1 MKTLPLFFNLHL
13 RHLLLPMLALIMV
26 FSACNND
33 DDDMSMMDDDDMHM
47 EDAVQFND
55 EALET
60 AVAVALGKES
70 GPISKEE
77 ILGLT
82 ELNIS
87 GSSVEDLTGLEEAVN
102 LEKFEAQSTSIASFG
117 PIAKLSA
124 LTYLDIR
131 NTTIPNGDLSFLEGI
146 TGLVFVDF
154 RGTGLSDISNL
165 ALLTDLEEIYLRDND
180 ITDLTALS
188 GLTKLFYLNIHS
200 NNDLTDLSPIATLV
214 NLETLIMRNVP
225 AGNDQIE
232 VLRNF
237 PKLSRLNARNT
248 GITDLTVLGELMAMG
263 ALQDNPDELIFADVD
278 IRDNDFG
285 EVTES
290 NDPYAPIRPYWSNI
304 TSRSPSELPE
314 SLGDPTIFEDA
325 AFEGAVRSALGI
337 GAEEEITDEMLLGL
351 TELDARSLP
360 IQSIAGIERL
370 PNLTFLRLDGTE
382 VTDLSPMSS
391 LSQLDYFNINTTTGI
406 TDISPLANNTELG
419 TLIARNVP
427 FGNDGMST
435 IANFTK
441 LHRLNMRNTGV
452 TDLSVLAGLMAAG
465 ALQNENAP
473 ENNAILDI
481 RENEVEDFCVIFDFI
496 DNIADLSGGD
506 FADCD

>member
-1 MKTLPLFFNLHL
+1 
-13 RHLLLPMLALIMV
+13 
-26 FSACNND
+26 
-33 DDDMSMMDDDDMHM
+33 
-47 EDAVQFND
+47 
-55 EALET
+55 
-60 AVAVALGKES
+60 
-70 GPISKEE
+70 
-77 ILGLT
+77 
-82 ELNIS
+82 
-87 GSSVEDLTGLEEAVN
+87 
-102 LEKFEAQSTSIASFG
+102 
-117 PIAKLSA
+117 
-124 LTYLDIR
+124 
-131 NTTIPNGDLSFLEGI
+131 
-146 TGLVFVDF
+146 
-154 RGTGLSDISNL
+154 
-165 ALLTDLEEIYLRDND
+165 
-180 ITDLTALS
+180 
-188 GLTKLFYLNIHS
+188 
-200 NNDLTDLSPIATLV
+200 
-214 NLETLIMRNVP
+214 
-225 AGNDQIE
+225 
-232 VLRNF
+232 
-237 PKLSRLNARNT
+237 
-248 GITDLTVLGELMAMG
+248 
-263 ALQDNPDELIFADVD
+263 VD